1 MRTFKGFSTINRQ
14 YGNFKLYDKELAM
27 RDLLN
32 ELYTRRGERLMS
44 PSYGSIVWDLLFDPL
59 IDSVIALIDDDCR
72 RIVTKD
78 PRLELIQ
85 VLVTESVDQQSV
97 VVTLM
102 LRYLPTSTV
111 EELVATFN
119 RNTDI
124 ERTEG

>member
-1 MRTFKGFSTINRQ
+1 M
-14 YGNFKLYDKELAM
+14 
-27 RDLLN
+27 
-32 ELYTRRGERLMS
+32 
-44 PSYGSIVWDLLFDPL
+44 LFDPL
-59 IDSVIALIDDDCR
+59 IDEVVGMIRDDCV

-85 VLVTESVDQQSV
+85 VLVSESVDQQSV

-102 LRYLPTSTV
+102 LKYTPTSTV

-119 RNTDI
+119 RNTEI

>member
-14 YGNFKLYDKELAM
+14 YGNFKLYDKELAL

-32 ELYTRRGERLMS
+32 ELYTRKGERLMS

-59 IDSVIALIDDDCR
+59 IDAVIEAITDDCR
-72 RIVTKD
+72 RIVDKD

-97 VVTLM
+97 QVTLV

>member
-14 YGNFKLYDKELAM
+14 YGNFKLYDKELALC
-27 RDLLN
+27 DLLN
-32 ELYTRRGERLMS
+32 ELYTRKGERLMS

-59 IDSVIALIDDDCR
+59 IDTVIEAITDDCR
-72 RIVTKD
+72 RIVDKD

-97 VVTLM
+97 QVTLV

>member
-32 ELYTRRGERLMS
+32 ELYTRKGERLMS
-44 PSYGSIVWDLLFDPL
+44 PTYGSIVWDLLFDPL
-59 IDSVIALIDDDCR
+59 IDEVVGMIRDDCL
-72 RIVTKD
+72 RIVSKD
-78 PRLELIQ
+78 PRLEVIQ
-85 VLVTESVDQQSV
+85 VLVSESVDQQSV
-97 VVTLM
+97 VVSLM
-102 LRYLPTSTV
+102 LKYNPTSTV

-119 RNTDI
+119 RNTET

>member
-14 YGNFKLYDKELAM
+14 FGNFKLYDKELAL

-32 ELYTRRGERLMS
+32 ELYTRKGERLMS

-59 IDSVIALIDDDCR
+59 IDAVIEAITDDCR
-72 RIVTKD
+72 RIVDKD

-97 VVTLM
+97 QVTLV

>member
-1 MRTFKGFSTINRQ
+1 
-14 YGNFKLYDKELAM
+14 
-27 RDLLN
+27 
-32 ELYTRRGERLMS
+32 MS

-72 RIVTKD
+72 RIVAKD

-102 LRYLPTSTV
+102 LSYLPTSTV

>member
-14 YGNFKLYDKELAM
+14 YGNFKLYDKELAL

-32 ELYTRRGERLMS
+32 ELYTRKGERLMS

-59 IDSVIALIDDDCR
+59 IDTVIEAITDDCR
-72 RIVTKD
+72 RIVDKD

-97 VVTLM
+97 QVTLV

>member
-32 ELYTRRGERLMS
+32 ELYTRKGERLMS
-44 PSYGSIVWDLLFDPL
+44 PAYGSIVWDLLFDPL
-59 IDSVIALIDDDCR
+59 IDEVVGMIRDDCV

-85 VLVTESVDQQSV
+85 VLVSESVDQQSV

-102 LRYLPTSTV
+102 LKYTPTSTV

-119 RNTDI
+119 RNTEI

>member
-1 MRTFKGFSTINRQ
+1 MRIFKGFSTINRQ

-59 IDSVIALIDDDCR
+59 IDSVIAAIDDDCR

-85 VLVTESVDQQSV
+85 VLVTESVDQQNV

>member
-14 YGNFKLYDKELAM
+14 HGNFKLYDKELAM

-32 ELYTRRGERLMS
+32 ELYTRKGERLMS
-44 PSYGSIVWDLLFDPL
+44 PAYGSIVWDLLFDPL
-59 IDSVIALIDDDCR
+59 IDEVVGMIRDDCL
-72 RIVTKD
+72 RIVAKD
-78 PRLELIQ
+78 PRLEFIQ
-85 VLVTESVDQQSV
+85 ALVIESVDQQSV

-102 LRYLPTSTV
+102 LKYIPTSTV

-119 RNTDI
+119 RNTET

>member
-14 YGNFKLYDKELAM
+14 YGNFKLYDKELAL

-32 ELYTRRGERLMS
+32 ELYTRKGERLMS

-59 IDSVIALIDDDCR
+59 IDAVIEAISDDCR
-72 RIVTKD
+72 RIVDKD

-97 VVTLM
+97 QVTLV

>member
-1 MRTFKGFSTINRQ
+1 M
-14 YGNFKLYDKELAM
+14 YDKELAM

-59 IDSVIALIDDDCR
+59 IDSVVELITDDCR
-72 RIVTKD
+72 RIVLKD

-97 VVTLM
+97 VVTLV

-119 RNTDI
+119 RNTEI

>member
-14 YGNFKLYDKELAM
+14 YGNFKLYDKELAL

-32 ELYTRRGERLMS
+32 ELYTRKGERLMS

-59 IDSVIALIDDDCR
+59 IDAVIEAIADDCR
-72 RIVTKD
+72 RIVDKD

-97 VVTLM
+97 QVTLV

>member
-32 ELYTRRGERLMS
+32 ELYTRKGERLMS
-44 PSYGSIVWDLLFDPL
+44 PTYGSIVWDLLFDPL
-59 IDSVIALIDDDCR
+59 IDEVVSMIRDDCL
-72 RIVTKD
+72 RIVAKD

-85 VLVTESVDQQSV
+85 VLVSESVDQQSV
-97 VVTLM
+97 VVSLM
-102 LRYLPTSTV
+102 LKYNPTSTV

-119 RNTDI
+119 RNTET

>member
-14 YGNFKLYDKELAM
+14 YGNFKMYDKELAM

-44 PSYGSIVWDLLFDPL
+44 PSYGSVVWDLLFDPL
-59 IDSVIALIDDDCR
+59 IDSVIELITDDCR
-72 RIVTKD
+72 RIVLKD

-97 VVTLM
+97 VVTLV

-119 RNTDI
+119 RNTEI